1 VKTEVIKLNRTHKLT
16 YPEKGSVSE
25 KQKVY
30 SGEFEK
36 STVKLAIE
44 SDQPIAQTARGQG
57 INPNAVRRIRRQAIR
72 YIGT

>member
-1 VKTEVIKLNRTHKLT
+1 
-16 YPEKGSVSE
+16 VSE

-36 STVKLAIE
+36 STVKLAID

-57 INPNAVRRIRRQAIR
+57 INPKAVRRIRRQAIR